1 MKLLALVSEPPW
13 PPHSGYRIRAWELL
27 SRLAE
32 RFETRLVCLD
42 RGAARPEASW
52 ESRFA
57 RVRFVRGGR
66 VRPAHALRSLL
77 TGAPHHALAHDGPEL
92 RRVLAEE
99 ARGCDAIVAHYLYF
113 ARALQSLGP
122 GRPRLIL
129 DQHNLDRD
137 TWESHAAAA
146 AGPLRWWL
154 LRQAELVR
162 RDERRYLPMFD
173 VIFSVSEPDAARTK
187 EIAGPRPR
195 VEVAA
200 NGADCERLRPAS
212 VAREGGSTVLFTGT
226 RARRNV
232 DGLSWFLREC
242 WPRVRGAVAGA
253 RLVVAGDVSPSDLPG
268 ALGHET
274 GVTFTGELDDLS
286 SALSAADVSIVP
298 IRLGG
303 GTKIKTFEALASG
316 VPVVA
321 LSASATGS
329 CCGEANGVLAEGD
342 SPAYAAAV
350 IRLLRDAPL
359 RLRLGAA
366 GRRHAE
372 LAHDWCRIA
381 ARVGDV
387 VAEGIGDSP
396 TLAPG
401 QGTEQRGS
409 A

>member
-1 MKLLALVSEPPW
+1 MRLLALVSEAPW
-13 PPHSGYRIRAWELL
+13 PPHSGYRIRAWEILT
-27 SRLAE
+27 RLAE
-32 RFETRLVCLD
+32 RFETRLICLD
-42 RGAARPEASW
+42 RGDVRRDRSW

-57 RVRFVRGGR
+57 RVRHVSGGR
-66 VRPAHALRSLL
+66 VGPVLMARSLF
-77 TGAPHHALAHDGPEL
+77 TGAPHHALAHDGAEL
-92 RRVLAEE
+92 RRAIAEE
-99 ARGCDAIVAHYLYF
+99 AEGCDAVVAHYLYF
-113 ARALQSLGP
+113 ARALSALGP
-122 GRPRLIL
+122 SRPRLIL

-137 TWESHAAAA
+137 TWESHAQAASGLA
-146 AGPLRWWL
+146 RWWL
-154 LRQAELVR
+154 MRQAELVR

-173 VIFSVSEPDAARTK
+173 VIFSVSEPDAARTRA
-187 EIAGPRPR
+187 IAGPDVR
-195 VEVAA
+195 VEVAG
-200 NGADCERLRPAS
+200 NGADCERLQPAL
-212 VAREGGSTVLFTGT
+212 VDREGTTVLFTGT

-232 DGLSWFLREC
+232 DGLSWFIREC
-242 WPRVRGAVAGA
+242 WPRVRAAIPRA
-253 RLVVAGDVSPSDLPG
+253 TLLVAGDMSPNDLPDG
-268 ALGHET
+268 LGHET
-274 GVTFTGELDDLS
+274 GVTFTGALDDLAP
-286 SALSAADVSIVP
+286 ALSAADVAIVP

-303 GTKIKTFEALASG
+303 GTKLKTFEALASG

-359 RLRLGAA
+359 RLRLGVA

-372 LAHDWCRIA
+372 RAHDWCRIA

-387 VAEGIGDSP
+387 VAEVSGASP
-396 TLAPG
+396 GLPNG